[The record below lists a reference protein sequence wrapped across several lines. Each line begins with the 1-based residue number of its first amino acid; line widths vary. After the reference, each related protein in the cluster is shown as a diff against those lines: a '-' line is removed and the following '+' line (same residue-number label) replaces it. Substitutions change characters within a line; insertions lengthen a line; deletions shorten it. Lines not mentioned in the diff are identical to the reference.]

1 MKKGRKNI
9 CPRCKSEIP
18 EGMAFCQF
26 CMEIIENNGG
36 VVEIESRYKPKVNRW
51 FMAFVITALC
61 ILLVMFAVIIFMLSN
76 PDKEETTEQSF
87 SEIST
92 TEQVSTAQ
100 GTDLNAMTTVSTA
113 TDTTTVTKEIINTTS
128 AKTTITV
135 LDTAEI
141 LTDTAVPEETDTIPD
156 TEEVFT
162 NDATVLTITEPETE
176 EMPTIQV
183 PQADFETIIRN
194 GFDSWIG
201 LGDAETLSFDGYSCT
216 FSNILNGEH
225 MNSTL
230 TVADDFRSYVLTMS
244 GDEYS
249 TGHFV
254 YGIEQPISAFAS
266 IVFRYKPLYMHNYI
280 RNSIYEMFI
289 DRETS
294 GHIIYEDFSC
304 DIEYDSGTQTVTI
317 NAYMN

>member
-36 VVEIESRYKPKVNRW
+36 VVEIESRYKPKVNKW
-51 FMAFVITALC
+51 FMAVVITALC
-61 ILLVMFAVIIFMLSN
+61 VLFIMFAVIIFMLAN
-76 PDKEETTEQSF
+76 PDKEKTEEQPF
-87 SEIST
+87 PEISA
-92 TEQVSTAQ
+92 TEQVTTAQ
-100 GTDLNAMTTVSTA
+100 STDLNTMTTASAST
-113 TDTTTVTKEIINTTS
+113 TYTTTTTEIINTTS
-128 AKTTITV
+128 AKTTI
-135 LDTAEI
+135 I
-141 LTDTAVPEETDTIPD
+141 IPD
-156 TEEVFT
+156 TELPKETYIIPATEEVFT
-162 NDATVLTITEPETE
+162 ESVTEPTVTEPVTE

-194 GFDSWIG
+194 GFDSWIT

-216 FSNILNGEH
+216 FSDILMGEH
-225 MNSTL
+225 LNCTL

-249 TGHFV
+249 TGSFV
-254 YGIEQPISAFAS
+254 YGIDESVRAFAEIVLGYKLPFMGGNTRGS
-266 IVFRYKPLYMHNYI
+266 IR
-280 RNSIYEMFI
+280 EMF
-289 DRETS
+289 DNRETS
-294 GHIIYEDFSC
+294 GHIIDGDFSC
-304 DIEYDSGTQTVTI
+304 DVEYDSGTQTVTI

>member
-61 ILLVMFAVIIFMLSN
+61 ILLVMFAVIIFMLAN
-76 PDKEETTEQSF
+76 PDKEETPEQSF

-92 TEQVSTAQ
+92 TEQVATAQ
-100 GTDLNAMTTVSTA
+100 GTDLNAMTTASTV

-128 AKTTITV
+128 AQTTIIV
-135 LDTAEI
+135 P
-141 LTDTAVPEETDTIPD
+141 DTAVPEETNTILN

-162 NDATVLTITEPETE
+162 YYTTVPTVTEPETE

-183 PQADFETIIRN
+183 SQADFETIIRN
-194 GFDSWIG
+194 GFDSWIT
-201 LGDAETLSFDGYSCT
+201 LGDNETLSFDGYSCT
-216 FSNILNGEH
+216 FSDIMMGEH
-225 MNSTL
+225 LNCTL

-249 TGHFV
+249 TGDFV
-254 YGIEQPISAFAS
+254 YGIDEPVRAFAE
-266 IVFRYKPLYMHNYI
+266 IVLGYKPPFMGGNI
-280 RNSIYEMFI
+280 RGSIREMFSN
-289 DRETS
+289 RETS
-294 GHIIYEDFSC
+294 SHITDGDFSC

>member
-61 ILLVMFAVIIFMLSN
+61 ILLVMFAVIIFMLAN

-92 TEQVSTAQ
+92 TEQV
-100 GTDLNAMTTVSTA
+100 TTVQTTALNTITTASTA

-128 AKTTITV
+128 DQTTIIV
-135 LDTAEI
+135 P
-141 LTDTAVPEETDTIPD
+141 DTAVPEETNTILN

-162 NDATVLTITEPETE
+162 DDTTEPTVTEPETE
-176 EMPTIQV
+176 EMPTIKV
-183 PQADFETIIRN
+183 SQADFETIIRN
-194 GFDSWIG
+194 AFDSWLC
-201 LGDAETLSFDGYSCT
+201 LGDAETLSFSGYSCT
-216 FSNILNGEH
+216 FSDILMGEH
-225 MNSTL
+225 INCTL
-230 TVADDFRSYVLTMS
+230 TVADDLRSYVLTMS

-249 TGHFV
+249 TSSFL
-254 YGIEQPISAFAS
+254 YGIDKQVNAFAE
-266 IVFRYKPLYMHNYI
+266 IVLGYKPTFMGGNI
-280 RNSIYEMFI
+280 RSSIREMFSN
-289 DRETS
+289 RETS
-294 GHIIYEDFSC
+294 GHIIDGDFSY
-304 DIEYDSGTQTVTI
+304 DIEYDSDTKTVTI